1 MYFLSFFLSFPF
13 FFLHRFVPLRPHA
26 RNRSPLPP
34 HGRAADEGNRQRRS
48 SALRR
53 GPATTYDELDEQ
65 RSLAMS
71 LTTAGSSSSSVV
83 KLDER
88 LDYASNQGFERP
100 FGNQRVVSIAC
111 GNAHTLVAT
120 AVVEKVTGKGAT
132 RLKRKVGGDVYMAGA
147 QSVLGKFCPV
157 FIQCEPLADLIVDK
171 VGRPIDLRASRLT
184 VLSFTRDTAP
194 STTTNWRPNY
204 HERT

>member
-1 MYFLSFFLSFPF
+1 MKEIDNDD
-13 FFLHRFVPLRPHA
+13 PLR
-26 RNRSPLPP
+26 SVV
-34 HGRAADEGNRQRRS
+34 GRQHR
-48 SALRR
+48 
-53 GPATTYDELDEQ
+53 PYELDEQ
-65 RSLAMS
+65 RSLTS
-71 LTTAGSSSSSVV
+71 LTAGSSSSV

-120 AVVEKVTGKGAT
+120 AIVEKVTGKGAT

-157 FIQCEPLADLIVDK
+157 FIKCEPLADLIVDK
-171 VGRPIDLRASRLT
+171 VGRSIDLRKSRL
-184 VLSFTRDTAP
+184 LIPSFTLTPPHPP
-194 STTTNWRPNY
+194 S
-204 HERT
+204 